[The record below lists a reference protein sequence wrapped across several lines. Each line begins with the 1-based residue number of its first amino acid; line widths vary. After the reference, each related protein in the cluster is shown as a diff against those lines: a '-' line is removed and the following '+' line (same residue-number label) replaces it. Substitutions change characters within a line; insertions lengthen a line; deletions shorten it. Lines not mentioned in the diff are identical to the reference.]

1 MSKKLSALAVTF
13 VALALAACGAG
24 SVGAGNTALM
34 NGTTYSLPAVDSDLA
49 MTATVPKDTIGEEL
63 PEEGVGSIKSSV
75 WKATLGGF
83 TQTERTQSLA
93 FPPGTKITIHNLS
106 SSITHT
112 LDVVKVISGPPAV
125 FPPNPNLSIPAKGDG
140 KLEAGY
146 ASGPIS
152 PGKSVTVTLVK
163 AGTYEIGCAF
173 HYGEGMRDVLVVKNG
188 AKPGPQATPP
198 SPKATTTPWPLN
210 RQRCLIC

>member
-1 MSKKLSALAVTF
+1 MFKKLSALAITF
-13 VALALAACGAG
+13 AALALAACGAG
-24 SVGAGNTALM
+24 SVGAGNTPLM
-34 NGTTYSLPAVDSDLA
+34 NGTTYSLPAVDSDLVMNA
-49 MTATVPKDTIGEEL
+49 SVPKDTIGEEL
-63 PEEGVGSIKSSV
+63 PGEGVGSIKSSV

-125 FPPNPNLSIPAKGDG
+125 FPPSPKLSIPARGDG

-146 ASGPIS
+146 ASGPIG

-173 HYGEGMRDVLVVKNG
+173 HYGEGMRDVLVVKKG

-198 SPKATTTPWPLN
+198 SPKATPTPWH
-210 RQRCLIC
+210 

>member
-1 MSKKLSALAVTF
+1 MSKKLCAPAVTF

-24 SVGAGNTALM
+24 SVGAGNTTLM

-63 PEEGVGSIKSSV
+63 PEEGVGSIKSSL

-83 TQTERTQSLA
+83 TQTQRTQSLA

-125 FPPNPNLSIPAKGDG
+125 FPANPNLSIPAKGDG

-173 HYGEGMRDVLVVKNG
+173 HYGEGMRDVLVVKDG

-198 SPKATTTPWPLN
+198 GHKVTATPWH
-210 RQRCLIC
+210 

>member
-1 MSKKLSALAVTF
+1 MSEKLGAVALTF
-13 VALALAACGAG
+13 VALALTACGAG
-24 SVGAGNTALM
+24 SVGTGNTALP
-34 NGTTYSLPAVDSDLA
+34 NGATYALPSVDSDLA

-63 PEEGVGSIKSSV
+63 PGEGVGSIKSGV

-83 TQTERTQSLA
+83 TQMQRSQSLG
-93 FPPGTKITIHNLS
+93 FPPGTKITIRNLS

-125 FPPNPNLSIPAKGDG
+125 FPPNPKLSIPAKGDG
-140 KLEAGY
+140 KLESGY

-163 AGTYEIGCAF
+163 AGTYLIGCAF
-173 HYGEGMRDVLVVKNG
+173 HYSEGMRDVLVVKDG

-198 SPKATTTPWPLN
+198 A
-210 RQRCLIC
+210 R

>member
-1 MSKKLSALAVTF
+1 MSSKISALSVTF

-49 MTATVPKDTIGEEL
+49 MTAMVPNDTIGEEL
-63 PEEGVGSIKSSV
+63 PEEGVGSLKSSV

-83 TQTERTQSLA
+83 TQTQRAQSLA
-93 FPPGTKITIHNLS
+93 FPPGTKITIRNLS
-106 SSITHT
+106 SSVTHT
-112 LDVVKVISGPPAV
+112 LNVVKVISGPPAV
-125 FPPNPNLSIPAKGDG
+125 FPSSPNLSIPAKGGG
-140 KLEAGY
+140 KLEAGF

-152 PGKSVTVTLVK
+152 PGKSVTVTLEK

-198 SPKATTTPWPLN
+198 SPKVTATPWH
-210 RQRCLIC
+210 

>member
-1 MSKKLSALAVTF
+1 MSKRLSAIVVMFT
-13 VALALAACGAG
+13 ALALTACGAG
-24 SVGAGNTALM
+24 SIGAGNTALM

-63 PEEGVGSIKSSV
+63 PQEGVGSIKSSV

-93 FPPGTKITIHNLS
+93 FPPGTKITIRNLS
-106 SSITHT
+106 SSVTHT
-112 LDVVKVISGPPAV
+112 LNVVKVISGPPAV
-125 FPPNPNLSIPAKGDG
+125 FPANPKLSIPAKGDG

-173 HYGEGMRDVLVVKNG
+173 HYGEGMRDVLVVKAG
-188 AKPGPQATPP
+188 AKPGPQATPSGP
-198 SPKATTTPWPLN
+198 KTSPTPWP
-210 RQRCLIC
+210 

>member
-1 MSKKLSALAVTF
+1 MSKTFSALAVTF
-13 VALALAACGAG
+13 VALALAACGASG
-24 SVGAGNTALM
+24 AGAGNTALT
-34 NGTTYSLPAVDSDLA
+34 NGATYSLPAVDSDLA
-49 MTATVPKDTIGEEL
+49 VTAILPKDTIGEEL
-63 PEEGVGSIKSSV
+63 PGEGVGSIKSSV

-83 TQTERTQSLA
+83 TQTQRSQSLA

-112 LDVVKVISGPPAV
+112 LNVVKVISGPPAV
-125 FPPNPNLSIPAKGDG
+125 FPPNPKLSIPAKGQG
-140 KLEAGY
+140 KLETGY

-163 AGTYEIGCAF
+163 AGTYLIGCAF

-188 AKPGPQATPP
+188 AKPGPQATP
-198 SPKATTTPWPLN
+198 
-210 RQRCLIC
+210 

>member
-1 MSKKLSALAVTF
+1 MSKKFSAIAVTF
-13 VALALAACGAG
+13 VALALTACGAG
-24 SVGAGNTALM
+24 SVGTGNTALM
-34 NGTTYSLPAVDSDLA
+34 NGTTYSLPAVDLDLA

-63 PEEGVGSIKSSV
+63 PGEGVGSIKSSV

-83 TQTERTQSLA
+83 TQMQRSQSLA
-93 FPPGTKITIHNLS
+93 FPPGTKITIRNLS

-125 FPPNPNLSIPAKGDG
+125 FPPNPKLSIPAKGNRR
-140 KLEAGY
+140 LEAGY

-152 PGKSVTVTLVK
+152 PVKSVTVTLVK
-163 AGTYEIGCAF
+163 AGTYLVGCAF
-173 HYGEGMRDVLVVKNG
+173 HYGEGMRDVLVVKEG

-198 SPKATTTPWPLN
+198 SPKASPTPWN
-210 RQRCLIC
+210 R

>member
-1 MSKKLSALAVTF
+1 
-13 VALALAACGAG
+13 
-24 SVGAGNTALM
+24 M

-49 MTATVPKDTIGEEL
+49 MTAALPKDTIGEEL
-63 PEEGVGSIKSSV
+63 PAEGVGLIKSSV

-93 FPPGTKITIHNLS
+93 FPPGTEITIHNLS

-112 LDVVKVISGPPAV
+112 LNVVKVITGPPAV
-125 FPPNPNLSIPAKGDG
+125 FPPKPNLSIPAKGDG
-140 KLEAGY
+140 ELEAGY

-198 SPKATTTPWPLN
+198 GPKATATPWH
-210 RQRCLIC
+210 

>member
-1 MSKKLSALAVTF
+1 MSKKLSGYAVTF

-24 SVGAGNTALM
+24 SIGAGNTAAM
-34 NGTTYSLPAVDSDLA
+34 NGTTYTLPAVDSDLK

-63 PEEGVGSIKSSV
+63 PAEGVGSIKSPV

-83 TQTERTQSLA
+83 TQAQRSQSLA

-112 LDVVKVISGPPAV
+112 LNVVKVISGPPAV
-125 FPPNPNLSIPAKGDG
+125 FPPNPKLSIPAKGDG

-163 AGTYEIGCAF
+163 GGTYEIGCAF

-198 SPKATTTPWPLN
+198 SPKATATPWN
-210 RQRCLIC
+210 H

>member
-1 MSKKLSALAVTF
+1 MFKKVSTVAVAL
-13 VALALAACGAG
+13 VALALVACGAG
-24 SVGAGNTALM
+24 SVGAGNTTLM

-49 MTATVPKDTIGEEL
+49 MTATLPKDTIGEEL
-63 PEEGVGSIKSSV
+63 PSEDVGSIKSTV

-83 TQTERTQSLA
+83 TQIQRSQSLA
-93 FPPGTKITIHNLS
+93 FPPGTKITIRNLS
-106 SSITHT
+106 KSIAHT

-125 FPPNPNLSIPAKGDG
+125 FPSNPNLSIAAKGDG
-140 KLEAGY
+140 KLESGY

-163 AGTYEIGCAF
+163 AGTYLIGCAF
-173 HYGEGMRDVLVVKNG
+173 HYDEGMRDVIVVKDG

-198 SPKATTTPWPLN
+198 AD
-210 RQRCLIC
+210 

>member
-1 MSKKLSALAVTF
+1 MSKKFTALAVTF
-13 VALALAACGAG
+13 VAFALAGCGAG

-34 NGTTYSLPAVDSDLA
+34 NGATYSLPAIDSDLA
-49 MTATVPKDTIGEEL
+49 MTATLPKDTIGEEL
-63 PEEGVGSIKSSV
+63 PGEGVGSIKSGL

-83 TQTERTQSLA
+83 TQTQRSQSLA

-106 SSITHT
+106 KNITHT

-125 FPPNPNLSIPAKGDG
+125 FPTNPKLSIPAKGDG

-146 ASGPIS
+146 ASGPLS

-163 AGTYEIGCAF
+163 AGTYLIGCAF
-173 HYGEGMRDVLVVKNG
+173 HYGEGMRDVLVVKDG

-198 SPKATTTPWPLN
+198 GE
-210 RQRCLIC
+210 

>member
-1 MSKKLSALAVTF
+1 MSKTFSALAVTF

-24 SVGAGNTALM
+24 SVGAGHTALA

-49 MTATVPKDTIGEEL
+49 MTATLPKDTIGEEL

-83 TQTERTQSLA
+83 TQKKRSQSLA

-112 LDVVKVISGPPAV
+112 LNVVKVISGPPAV
-125 FPPNPNLSIPAKGDG
+125 FPPDPNLSIPAKGHG

-152 PGKSVTVTLVK
+152 PGESVTVTLVK

-173 HYGEGMRDVLVVKNG
+173 HYAEGMRDVLVVKKG

-198 SPKATTTPWPLN
+198 SP
-210 RQRCLIC
+210 

>member
-1 MSKKLSALAVTF
+1 MFTKVSGVAF

-24 SVGAGNTALM
+24 GAGNTALM
-34 NGTTYSLPAVDSDLA
+34 NGTIYSLPSVDSDLA
-49 MTATVPKDTIGEEL
+49 MTATLPKDTIGEEL

-83 TQTERTQSLA
+83 TQTQRTQSLA
-93 FPPGTKITIHNLS
+93 FPPGTKITIRNLS

-112 LDVVKVISGPPAV
+112 LDVVKVILGPPAV
-125 FPPNPNLSIPAKGDG
+125 FPAKPNLSIPAKGDG
-140 KLEAGY
+140 ELVAGY

-173 HYGEGMRDVLVVKNG
+173 HYGEGMRDVLVVKDG

-198 SPKATTTPWPLN
+198 SPKVTPTPWN
-210 RQRCLIC
+210 R

>member
-1 MSKKLSALAVTF
+1 MSKFSSKKFSAIAVTF

-34 NGTTYSLPAVDSDLA
+34 NGTTYSLPAVDADLA
-49 MTATVPKDTIGEEL
+49 MTAALPKDSIGEEL
-63 PEEGVGSIKSSV
+63 PEEGVGSIKSST

-83 TQTERTQSLA
+83 TQTQRTQSLA

-112 LDVVKVISGPPAV
+112 LDVVKA
-125 FPPNPNLSIPAKGDG
+125 
-140 KLEAGY
+140 
-146 ASGPIS
+146 
-152 PGKSVTVTLVK
+152 VTVTLVK

-173 HYGEGMRDVLVVKNG
+173 HYAEGMRDVLVVKDG

-198 SPKATTTPWPLN
+198 SPKATPTPW
-210 RQRCLIC
+210 Q

>member
-1 MSKKLSALAVTF
+1 M
-13 VALALAACGAG
+13 
-24 SVGAGNTALM
+24 
-34 NGTTYSLPAVDSDLA
+34 
-49 MTATVPKDTIGEEL
+49 
-63 PEEGVGSIKSSV
+63 V

-83 TQTERTQSLA
+83 TQTKRTQSLA

-112 LDVVKVISGPPAV
+112 LDVVKVISGPPAI
-125 FPPNPNLSIPAKGDG
+125 FPPNPNLSIPAKGHG

-173 HYGEGMRDVLVVKNG
+173 HYGEGMRDVLVVKKG

-198 SPKATTTPWPLN
+198 SPKVTPTPWH
-210 RQRCLIC
+210 

>member
-1 MSKKLSALAVTF
+1 MSKRLSALAVTF
-13 VALALAACGAG
+13 VALALVACGAG
-24 SVGAGNTALM
+24 SVGVGNTALM
-34 NGTTYSLPAVDSDLA
+34 NGTTYSLPAVESDLA

-106 SSITHT
+106 SSVAHT

-125 FPPNPNLSIPAKGDG
+125 FPSKPNLSIPAKGDG
-140 KLEAGY
+140 KLDAGY

-173 HYGEGMRDVLVVKNG
+173 HYGEGMRDVLVVKSG

-198 SPKATTTPWPLN
+198 SPSGTATPW
-210 RQRCLIC
+210 R